1 MRTLFTIIAAASAT
15 ALAGTRDEGAPDEK
29 YLAAGREYQHLVGE
43 ISGEAKP
50 QERNKGTCVV
60 FDERHVLTAAHV
72 IDGCSDL
79 RVAMPDGCIHMVTLS
94 AKCPEFTRAGI
105 GFGDIAVCRVRE
117 RFRCKK
123 FPPLGGCEPLPKEV
137 VAAGYGF
144 TGSMADGRL
153 AYDGKLRAGSN
164 HISRLTD
171 GLAICQADRRGSRLE
186 YHIESGDSGG
196 PLFDD
201 CGRIIGIHSSTLRD
215 IGKSPSRYGDESA
228 HTRVDRFREWI
239 EEVVNAE

>member
-1 MRTLFTIIAAASAT
+1 MRALLATIAVASAT
-15 ALAGTRDEGAPDEK
+15 AFAGTRDEGVPDEK
-29 YLAAGREYQHLVGE
+29 YLSEGREYRHVVGE
-43 ISGEAKP
+43 ISGEVKP
-50 QERNKGTCVV
+50 RERNKGTCVV

-72 IDGCSDL
+72 IDGCRDL
-79 RVAMPDGCIHMVTLS
+79 QVEMPDGCTHTVTKA
-94 AKCPEFTRAGI
+94 AKCPQFTRDGI
-105 GFGDIAVCRVRE
+105 GYGDIAVCRVRE

-123 FPPLGGCEPLPKEV
+123 FPQLGSCEPAPKEV

-144 TGSMADGRL
+144 TGSMADGKL
-153 AYDGKLRAGSN
+153 SYDGKLRAGSN
-164 HISRLTD
+164 QISRLTD
-171 GLAICQADRRGSRLE
+171 GLAICQAERRGSRLE

-215 IGKSPSRYGDESA
+215 VGKSQSRYGDESA